1 MPELF
6 HVKPPGEILQVGESR
21 LHVLAEGDGPV
32 VVLCGGLAGNWFDW
46 DDCARHLQ
54 SDHTVVRF
62 DRPGFG
68 LSEPT
73 SEVPTVR
80 GEAQRI
86 CDVLDTLG
94 LSGPAV
100 VVGHSI
106 AGFYVEGFARLFPDR
121 AAGMLLLDSSAEKEP
136 KRLFPRDLLLI
147 ASRAAAASF
156 STTGLQRLLGTTT
169 RKILNQ
175 SVPPS
180 GSSEATLEWV
190 RKIYREPHYLEAAMI
205 EYVAYTDMALELT
218 ALRRSSKHPLPDI
231 DLSVVAAHTGH
242 TTPWSIAWM
251 AKQQKLATYLGGSFH
266 VLRPAHHHAMI
277 DQPEELANL
286 IRRLTQPN
294 RRGMTLKVTTRTVAG
309 SLLVSDS
316 FCFLRQAD
324 HGPFDTSGA
333 LVPDFRGDPRCRP
346 GGHRR
351 PSARFSVDLL
361 ARQRNPSGH
370 SPP

>member
-86 CDVLDTLG
+86 RDVLDTLG
-94 LSGPAV
+94 LTGPAV

-180 GSSEATLEWV
+180 GSSGSHSRMGPEGLPRASLSGSGDDRIRRVHRYGAGAHRFTTLEQASTARHRPQRRRRTHW
-190 RKIYREPHYLEAAMI
+190 PHH
-205 EYVAYTDMALELT
+205 
-218 ALRRSSKHPLPDI
+218 S
-231 DLSVVAAHTGH
+231 
-242 TTPWSIAWM
+242 WSIAWM

-294 RRGMTLKVTTRTVAG
+294 RRG
-309 SLLVSDS
+309 
-316 FCFLRQAD
+316 
-324 HGPFDTSGA
+324 
-333 LVPDFRGDPRCRP
+333 
-346 GGHRR
+346 
-351 PSARFSVDLL
+351 
-361 ARQRNPSGH
+361 
-370 SPP
+370 

>member
-86 CDVLDTLG
+86 RDVLDILG

-136 KRLFPRDLLLI
+136 KRLFPR
-147 ASRAAAASF
+147 
-156 STTGLQRLLGTTT
+156 
-169 RKILNQ
+169 
-175 SVPPS
+175 
-180 GSSEATLEWV
+180 
-190 RKIYREPHYLEAAMI
+190 
-205 EYVAYTDMALELT
+205 
-218 ALRRSSKHPLPDI
+218 
-231 DLSVVAAHTGH
+231 
-242 TTPWSIAWM
+242 
-251 AKQQKLATYLGGSFH
+251 
-266 VLRPAHHHAMI
+266 
-277 DQPEELANL
+277 
-286 IRRLTQPN
+286 
-294 RRGMTLKVTTRTVAG
+294 
-309 SLLVSDS
+309 
-316 FCFLRQAD
+316 
-324 HGPFDTSGA
+324 
-333 LVPDFRGDPRCRP
+333 
-346 GGHRR
+346 
-351 PSARFSVDLL
+351 
-361 ARQRNPSGH
+361 
-370 SPP
+370 